1 MFLISLKLNLCQLYV
16 LKELTLIQKFEAEI
30 SKLKEELARKTQI
43 SLGGFESGRNY
54 PDWEKFVF
62 LTEKKGASGPEKSEC
77 LAYYKKRFLNF
88 STVNVMKNNS

>member
-1 MFLISLKLNLCQLYV
+1 MKVQ
-16 LKELTLIQKFEAEI
+16 TLFQRYEAEI
-30 SKLKEELARKTQI
+30 SNLKEQLARKAHI
-43 SLGGFESGRNY
+43 SSGGFESGRNY

-88 STVNVMKNNS
+88 STINVMQNNF